1 MSYAERHTQT
11 VVTATGGTATVYT
24 PVITG
29 RIAAVV
35 YTKATAA
42 VAYAST
48 VDFTITAETS
58 AQNIWTEANVNAT
71 ETAYPVA
78 AAKLASGAASTITE
92 SPIYVAQER
101 VKIVLAQGGNTK
113 RGTFT
118 VIVA

>member
-1 MSYAERHTQT
+1 MAYAERHTQT
-11 VVTATGGTATVYT
+11 VTTATGGAATVYT

-29 RIAAVV
+29 RIAAIV

-48 VDFTITAETS
+48 VDFTITSDTS
-58 AQNIWTEANVNAT
+58 NQTLWSELNVNASK
-71 ETAYPVA
+71 TARPVGVA
-78 AAKLASGAASTITE
+78 TLPSGASSTITE

-101 VKIVLAQGGNTK
+101 VKIVLAAGGNTK
-113 RGTFT
+113 QGTFT